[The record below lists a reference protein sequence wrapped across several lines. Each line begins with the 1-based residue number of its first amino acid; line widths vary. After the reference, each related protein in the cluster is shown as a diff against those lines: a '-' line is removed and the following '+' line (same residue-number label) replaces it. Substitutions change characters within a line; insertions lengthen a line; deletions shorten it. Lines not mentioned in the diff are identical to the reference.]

1 MPHFVLTPARHVAIV
16 SIQGKEFK
24 FDPIR
29 LRTVRPFVTEE
40 VVLSEIA
47 DEEDLDLTDQSQIH
61 KYLKSRVDALIARA
75 HEEWEARN
83 AEAVEQGDDPLPSM
97 LPLVRLRVETTGV
110 SEMSNPVRFGQEF
123 QGRIA
128 NPRDVLIFHRAK
140 RMARNAKVAIE
151 KPELSIDDPE
161 MSVGEKL
168 SKVRVQTLVREY
180 LAAQELQLLGEGGMS
195 EAIEMFV
202 DKDDIHAIHKYVA
215 RASLP
220 CREPEWA
227 SVAMSRPRSAP

>member
-1 MPHFVLTPARHVAIV
+1 MQHSVLTKARHVAIV

-83 AEAVEQGDDPLPSM
+83 AEAVEQGDEPLPSM

-161 MSVGEKL
+161 LTTSEKL
-168 SKVRVQTLVREY
+168 EKVRVGTLVREF
-180 LAAQELQLLGEGGMS
+180 LAAQDIQLLGEMGMS
-195 EAIEMFV
+195 DAIRMFV
-202 DKDDIHAIHKYVA
+202 EKDQIHSIQ
-215 RASLP
+215 
-220 CREPEWA
+220 E
-227 SVAMSRPRSAP
+227 